1 MNRPTQA
8 WLALCI
14 VPLCVASGASAQED
28 KWGDKPVD
36 LKALIAPVRPLV
48 PVPLPRDYQFN
59 SGSIGGSQAP
69 AAPLQSPGS
78 SGQSAPGF
86 RLTIPAR

>member
-8 WLALCI
+8 LLALCI
-14 VPLCVASGASAQED
+14 VPLCVASGALAQED

-36 LKALIAPVRPLV
+36 LKGLIAPVRPLV

-59 SGSIGGSQAP
+59 SGSRLRFNGP
-69 AAPLQSPGS
+69 DLVCVR
-78 SGQSAPGF
+78 GF
-86 RLTIPAR
+86 PS